1 MAKGYWVAFADV
13 SDPEGYK
20 AYIAENAKAFR
31 KYGGRFLTRG
41 GACEAAEG
49 QPRSRTVVIEFPSY
63 AAARDCYRSPE
74 YASAMALRQGKA
86 VMDLRSC
93 KVMADRNLT
102 RLIRAN
108 KGHCIRSSEC
118 E

>member
-41 GACEAAEG
+41 GPHEAPEG
-49 QPRSRTVVIEFPSY
+49 KPRSRTVVIEFPTY
-63 AAARDCYRSPE
+63 EAALQCYRSPE
-74 YASAMALRQGKA
+74 YAKAMALREGKS
-86 VMDLRSC
+86 VMDLAI
-93 KVMADRNLT
+93 VQGYEGQQPIDL
-102 RLIRAN
+102 
-108 KGHCIRSSEC
+108 
-118 E
+118 